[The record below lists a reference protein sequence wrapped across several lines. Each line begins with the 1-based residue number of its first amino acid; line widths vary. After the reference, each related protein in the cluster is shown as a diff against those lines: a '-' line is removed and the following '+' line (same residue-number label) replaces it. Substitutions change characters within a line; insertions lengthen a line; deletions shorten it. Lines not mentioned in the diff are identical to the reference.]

1 MHVGLTGASGLIGRA
16 TAQALRERGDT
27 VVTFVRPTGGA
38 ATGETIRW
46 DPAAND
52 LDDDDLRRV
61 GGLDAIVHLA
71 GAGIGDRRWS
81 DERKALILQSR
92 LASTALVVQAI
103 TAFASGV
110 GVLASGSA
118 IGVYGSRG
126 SELLDESSAHGSD
139 FLASVCEAWEDAA
152 QPAANSGTVVTTLR
166 TGIVMSARGGA
177 LKRQLPL
184 FKLGLG
190 GVLGNGR
197 QWISPIALVDEVR
210 AILSLI
216 DQPEAGPVNLSAP
229 DPVTNRA
236 FTHALARALGRPAM
250 LRVPAFA
257 LALALGPELA
267 HEAVL
272 ASQRVHPAKLIDRGF
287 RFTYPTTPELLVAA
301 LR

>member
-1 MHVGLTGASGLIGRA
+1 
-16 TAQALRERGDT
+16 
-27 VVTFVRPTGGA
+27 VVTFVRPTGGTA
-38 ATGETIRW
+38 SGETIRW
-46 DPAAND
+46 DPTAND
-52 LDDDDLRRV
+52 LDENDLRRV

-92 LASTALVVQAI
+92 LNSTTLVVQAI
-103 TAFASGV
+103 ESLASGV

-118 IGVYGSRG
+118 IGIYGSRG
-126 SELLDESSAHGSD
+126 AELLEESSTHGSD

-152 QPAANSGTVVTTLR
+152 QPAASTGTVVTTLR
-166 TGIVMSARGGA
+166 TGIVMSASGGA
-177 LKRQLPL
+177 LRRQLPL

-190 GVLGNGR
+190 GVLGDGR

-216 DQPEAGPVNLSAP
+216 DHPEAGPVNLSAP
-229 DPVTNRA
+229 DPVTNRD
-236 FTHALARALGRPAM
+236 FTRALARALGRPAV

-257 LALALGPELA
+257 LAVALGPELA

-272 ASQRVHPAKLIDRGF
+272 ASQRVQPAKLIDRGF
-287 RFTYPTTPELLVAA
+287 RFTCPTTSEILVAA

>member
-1 MHVGLTGASGLIGRA
+1 MRIGLTGASGLIGRA
-16 TAQALRERGDT
+16 TTQALTERGDT
-27 VVTFVRPTGGA
+27 VVTFVRPAGGA

-81 DERKALILQSR
+81 DERKDLILQSR
-92 LASTALVVQAI
+92 LASTALVVRAI
-103 TAFASGV
+103 ESLASGV

-118 IGVYGSRG
+118 IGIYGSRG
-126 SELLDESSAHGSD
+126 SELLDETSTHGSD
-139 FLASVCEAWEDAA
+139 FLASVCRAWEDAA
-152 QPAANSGTVVTTLR
+152 QPAADSGTVVTTLR

-190 GVLGNGR
+190 GVLGDGR
-197 QWISPIALVDEVR
+197 QWISPISLVDEVR
-210 AILSLI
+210 AILSII

-236 FTHALARALGRPAM
+236 FTRALAHALGRPAM
-250 LRVPAFA
+250 LRVPAVA

-272 ASQRVHPAKLIDRGF
+272 ASQRVQPAKLINRGF
-287 RFTYPTTPELLVAA
+287 RFAHPTTPELLVAA
-301 LR
+301 LH

>member
-1 MHVGLTGASGLIGRA
+1 MRVGLTGASGLIGRA
-16 TAQALRERGDT
+16 TAQALTDHGDT
-27 VVTFVRPTGGA
+27 VVTFVRPTGGT

-46 DPAAND
+46 DPATNV
-52 LDDDDLRRV
+52 LDDGDLRRV

-71 GAGIGDRRWS
+71 GAGIGDRRWN

-92 LASTALVVQAI
+92 LTSTRLVVRAI
-103 TAFASGV
+103 ASLASGV

-118 IGVYGSRG
+118 IGIYGSRE
-126 SELLDESSAHGSD
+126 SELLDETSTHGSD
-139 FLASVCEAWEDAA
+139 FLASVCQAWEDAA
-152 QPAANSGTVVTTLR
+152 QPAANTGTVVTTLR
-166 TGIVMSARGGA
+166 TGIVMSASGGA

-190 GVLGNGR
+190 GVLGDGR

-216 DQPEAGPVNLSAP
+216 DQPDAGPVNLSAP

-236 FTHALARALGRPAM
+236 FTRALAHALGRPAV
-250 LRVPAFA
+250 LRVPAAA
-257 LALALGPELA
+257 LAVALGPQLA

-272 ASQRVHPAKLIDRGF
+272 ASQRVQPARLIDRGF
-287 RFTYPTTPELLVAA
+287 RFTCPTTPEILVAA
-301 LR
+301 MR

>member
-1 MHVGLTGASGLIGRA
+1 MRVGLTGASGLIGRA
-16 TAQALRERGDT
+16 TARALGERGDT
-27 VVTFVRPTGGA
+27 VVSFVRPTGGA

-46 DPAAND
+46 DPDAIDVDEN
-52 LDDDDLRRV
+52 DLRRV

-81 DERKALILQSR
+81 DQRKALILQSR
-92 LASTALVVQAI
+92 RNSTTLVVQTIASL
-103 TAFASGV
+103 ASGV

-118 IGVYGSRG
+118 IGIYGSRG
-126 SELLDESSAHGSD
+126 SELLDENSTHGSD
-139 FLASVCEAWEDAA
+139 FLASVCQAWEDAA
-152 QPAANSGTVVTTLR
+152 QPAANTGTVVSTLR
-166 TGIVMSARGGA
+166 TGIVMSASGGA

-190 GVLGNGR
+190 GVLGDGR

-216 DQPEAGPVNLSAP
+216 DQPEAGPFNLNAP

-236 FTHALARALGRPAM
+236 FTRALARALGRPAV

-257 LALALGPELA
+257 LAVALGSQLA

-272 ASQRVHPAKLIDRGF
+272 ASQRVQPARLIDRGF
-287 RFTYPTTPELLVAA
+287 QFTCPTTPEILVAA

>member
-1 MHVGLTGASGLIGRA
+1 MRVGLTGASGLIGRA
-16 TAQALRERGDT
+16 TARALTERGDT
-27 VVTFVRPTGGA
+27 VVTFVRPTGGTA
-38 ATGETIRW
+38 SGETIRW
-46 DPAAND
+46 DPTAND
-52 LDDDDLRRV
+52 LDENDLRRV

-92 LASTALVVQAI
+92 LNSTTLVVQAI
-103 TAFASGV
+103 ESLASGV

-118 IGVYGSRG
+118 IGIYGSRG
-126 SELLDESSAHGSD
+126 AELLEESSTHGSD

-152 QPAANSGTVVTTLR
+152 QSAASMGTVVTTLR
-166 TGIVMSARGGA
+166 TGIVMSASGGA
-177 LKRQLPL
+177 LRRQLPL

-190 GVLGNGR
+190 GVLGDGR

-216 DQPEAGPVNLSAP
+216 DHPEAGPVNLSAP
-229 DPVTNRA
+229 DPVTNRD
-236 FTHALARALGRPAM
+236 FTRALARALGRPAV

-257 LALALGPELA
+257 LAVALGPELA

-272 ASQRVHPAKLIDRGF
+272 ASQRVQPAKLIDRGF
-287 RFTYPTTPELLVAA
+287 RFTCPTTSEILVAA